1 MIRTGTLLENRY
13 EVLGKIGSGGMADVY
28 KAKCHK
34 LGRNVAIKVLKPE
47 YCSDESFVAK
57 FRAEAQAAARLV
69 HPNVVNVYDVGDDQ
83 NLHYIV
89 FELVEGITLKKYI
102 EKKGKLE
109 IRESIGIAMQI
120 AQGMEAA
127 HERKIVHRDIKPQN
141 IMISKD
147 GKVKV
152 TDFGIAKATSG
163 NTINSATMG
172 SVHYISPEQARGGY
186 CDERSD
192 IYSLG
197 ITMYEMLTGH
207 VPYEGES
214 AVAVALLHI
223 QGEMKSP
230 LEYDPMIPVSL
241 EKIIL
246 KCTQKKPEQR
256 YANVSLLIA
265 DLRRALMTPDEDF
278 VKIIP
283 ITSTGPTRVMSK
295 DEMEQIKESYQ
306 HSDSYEGGNSEEEL
320 DYLLGIENEYHVE
333 EDATDEEEDEE
344 DETTTAEKTVIGV
357 LIGVAVL
364 ILILVVYLLL
374 QFFGVIGQDDPGKHS
389 TDAPQI
395 STDAPTEE
403 PTEEPTTE
411 EGNKTVPMPALDE
424 KNQEEIEAILEEL
437 GLTPKFRY
445 EKNDKIEVGYII
457 SQGVEA
463 GTEVKRGATVQITI
477 SSGTDIVTI
486 PEGLAGKTT
495 NDVREILAN
504 LGLKSKVSY
513 EYSDS
518 IAKGN
523 VIRTVPGYGTTVG
536 KGQTITIY
544 ESLGKGVE
552 IPDLADK
559 TWAEAQN
566 ILSDLKLKVVMKE
579 EYSKEVEEGYVI
591 SQSIEAGNKVDIN
604 SEFIVTVSL
613 GPEDVEMPDFI
624 SGEQKMLYDDVVKA
638 LEELGLM
645 NHKKVIIYRNDEGDA
660 DNQVILTAPAAGEM
674 VAVEDEIEI
683 CVIMTKVEEM
693 DELVGMS
700 ATDVNKLLADT
711 YKMKVTLEYVNSS
724 KPMGEVIGATYKES
738 GKDVVAKDEV
748 AVGTEIILTVSKGDA
763 EMTTVPNLNGMT
775 LTQAMTALS
784 NADLKWE
791 IAEERYSDTIA
802 KDKVISQSIAKDTE
816 VTVNTS
822 VSLVISKGPKPTE
835 APTTEA
841 PKPTDTPEST
851 EAPESTEH
859 DSSESTT
866 EAAASEIDESED
878 STEDSTEKNGTTA
891 NAVSETGSLE

>member
-47 YCSDESFVAK
+47 FCSDESFVAK

-283 ITSTGPTRVMSK
+283 ITSAGPTRVMSK

-306 HSDSYEGGNSEEEL
+306 YSDSYEGGNPEEEL
-320 DYLLGIENEYHVE
+320 DYLLGIENDYHTE
-333 EDATDEEEDEE
+333 EDITGVEDDEEEEE
-344 DETTTAEKTVIGV
+344 TSTTEKTVIGV

-374 QFFGVIGQDDPGKHS
+374 QLFGVIGQDDPGNQ
-389 TDAPQI
+389 TTVPPQI
-395 STDAPTEE
+395 TTDAPTEE
-403 PTEEPTTE
+403 PTEEPPT
-411 EGNKTVPMPALDE
+411 EGNKTVSMPSLDG
-424 KNQEEIEAILEEL
+424 KNQEEIEEILEEL

-445 EKNDKIEVGYII
+445 EKSSEIEVGYII

-477 SSGTDIVTI
+477 SSGTDVVTI

-513 EYSDS
+513 EYSDN

-536 KGQTITIY
+536 KGQTITIF

-552 IPDLADK
+552 IPDLTDK

-566 ILSDLKLKVVMKE
+566 ILSDLKLEVILKE
-579 EYSKEVEEGYVI
+579 EYSKEIEEGYVI
-591 SQSIEAGNKVDIN
+591 RQSIEAGNKVDIN

-613 GPEDVEMPDFI
+613 GHEDVAMPDFVN
-624 SGEQKMLYDDVVKA
+624 GEERMLYDDVVKA

-645 NHKKVIIYRNDEGDA
+645 NHKKVIIYRNEEGDE

-683 CVIMTKVEEM
+683 CVIMTKVEKM
-693 DELVGMS
+693 DELVGMYEDP
-700 ATDVNKLLADT
+700 AKKLLED
-711 YKMKVTLEYVNSS
+711 YGMKVEIVYENSS
-724 KPMGEVIGATYKES
+724 EALGTVFKAVFKETNKDIQAGESVQ
-738 GKDVVAKDEV
+738 
-748 AVGTEIILTVSKGDA
+748 VGSEIILTVSEGKEKTTIIPDVIGLSYDEAQKKLRNAKLYADVDKDGDK
-763 EMTTVPNLNGMT
+763 TG
-775 LTQAMTALS
+775 
-784 NADLKWE
+784 
-791 IAEERYSDTIA
+791 
-802 KDKVISQSIAKDTE
+802 KV
-816 VTVNTS
+816 
-822 VSLVISKGPKPTE
+822 VSLKNYREGDEVPEGTSIILILEAPTTE

-841 PKPTDTPEST
+841 PTDAPTE
-851 EAPESTEH
+851 E
-859 DSSESTT
+859 
-866 EAAASEIDESED
+866 
-878 STEDSTEKNGTTA
+878 NGTAA
-891 NAVSETGSLE
+891 NEASETGTLE

>member
-69 HPNVVNVYDVGDDQ
+69 HPNVVNVYDVGDDK

-163 NTINSATMG
+163 HTINSATMG

-283 ITSTGPTRVMSK
+283 ITSTGPTRVMNK
-295 DEMEQIKESYQ
+295 DEMEQIKEGYQ
-306 HSDSYEGGNSEEEL
+306 YSDSYEGGNPEEEL
-320 DYLLGIENEYHVE
+320 DYLLGLENDYHSEEESSE
-333 EDATDEEEDEE
+333 EDEEDEEE

-364 ILILVVYLLL
+364 ILILVIYLLL
-374 QFFGVIGQDDPGKHS
+374 QFFGVIGQPDPGDQ
-389 TDAPQI
+389 TTETPEITTEAPEE
-395 STDAPTEE
+395 TTEAPSTEE
-403 PTEEPTTE
+403 S
-411 EGNKTVPMPALDE
+411 NKTVPMPSLDG
-424 KNQEEIEAILEEL
+424 KNEEEIEAILEEL
-437 GLTPKFRY
+437 GLRPKFRY
-445 EKNDKIEVGYII
+445 EENADIEVGYII
-457 SQGVEA
+457 SQAVEA

-477 SSGTDIVTI
+477 SSGTDVVTI
-486 PEGLAGKTT
+486 PEGLIGKTT

-504 LGLKSKVSY
+504 LGLKSKVSF
-513 EYSDS
+513 EYSDTV
-518 IAKGN
+518 AKGN
-523 VIRTVPGYGTTVG
+523 VIRTVPGQGTTVG
-536 KGQTITIY
+536 KGQMITIY
-544 ESLGKGVE
+544 ESMGKGVE
-552 IPDLADK
+552 IPDLSEK

-566 ILSDLKLKVVMKE
+566 ILSDLKLKVIMKE

-591 SQSIEAGNKVDIN
+591 SQSIEPGNKVDIN
-604 SEFIVTVSL
+604 SEFTVVVSL
-613 GPEDVEMPDFI
+613 GPEDVEMPDFV
-624 SGEQKMLYDDVVKA
+624 SGEEKLLYDDVVKA

-645 NHKKVIIYRNDEGDA
+645 NHKKVIIYRNEEGDA

-683 CVIMTKVEEM
+683 CVIMTKVEKM
-693 DELVGMS
+693 DELVGMN
-700 ATDVNKLLADT
+700 ATDANKLLIDT
-711 YKMKVTLEYVNSS
+711 YKMTVTLEYVNST
-724 KPMGEVIGATYKES
+724 KPMGEVVSATYKES
-738 GKDVVAKDEV
+738 GEDVVAGDEV
-748 AVGTEIILTVSKGDA
+748 LVGTEIVLTVSKGDA
-763 EMTTVPNLNGMT
+763 EMTTVPDLSGMT
-775 LTQAMTALS
+775 LMQAMTALS

-791 IAEERYSDTIA
+791 ITEEQYSDTIA

-835 APTTEA
+835 APETTE
-841 PKPTDTPEST
+841 PS
-851 EAPESTEH
+851 
-859 DSSESTT
+859 SSESTT
-866 EAAASEIDESED
+866 DATASGIDESEESTEGSTGD
-878 STEDSTEKNGTTA
+878 STEESGAAA
-891 NAVSETGSLE
+891 NEASETGTLE

>member
-127 HERKIVHRDIKPQN
+127 HDRKIVHRDIKPQN

-283 ITSTGPTRVMSK
+283 ITSAGPTRVMSK

-306 HSDSYEGGNSEEEL
+306 HSDSYEEGNPEEL
-320 DYLLGIENEYHVE
+320 DYLLGIENDYHVE
-333 EDATDEEEDEE
+333 DEVTDEEEEE
-344 DETTTAEKTVIGV
+344 EEEETTAAEKTVIGV

-374 QFFGVIGQDDPGKHS
+374 QFFGVIGQDDPENHTTK
-389 TDAPQI
+389 APQI
-395 STDAPTEE
+395 STDAPTDE

-411 EGNKTVPMPALDE
+411 GNKTVPMPSLDG
-424 KNQEEIEAILEEL
+424 KNEEEIEAILEEL

-445 EKNDKIEVGYII
+445 EKSAEIEVGYII

-463 GTEVKRGATVQITI
+463 GTEVKRGATVQIII
-477 SSGTDIVTI
+477 SSGTDVVTI

-504 LGLKSKVSY
+504 LGLKSRVSY
-513 EYSDS
+513 EHSDN

-552 IPDLADK
+552 IPDLKDK

-566 ILSDLKLKVVMKE
+566 ILSDLKLKVTVKE

-613 GPEDVEMPDFI
+613 GAEDVEMPDFI
-624 SGEQKMLYDDVVKA
+624 SGEERMLYDDVVKA

-645 NHKKVIIYRNDEGDA
+645 NHKKVILYRNEEGDA
-660 DNQVILTAPAAGEM
+660 DNQVILTAPEAGEM

-700 ATDVNKLLADT
+700 ATDANKLLTDT
-711 YKMKVTLEYVNSS
+711 YKMKVTLEYENSS

-738 GKDVVAKDEV
+738 GKEVVAKDEV
-748 AVGTEIILTVSKGDA
+748 AVGTEIILTVSKGDV
-763 EMTTVPNLNGMT
+763 EMTTVPDLSGMT
-775 LTQAMTALS
+775 LSQAFTALS
-784 NADLKWE
+784 KADIQLEKT
-791 IAEERYSDTIA
+791 EEQYSDTVEEG
-802 KDKVISQSIAKDTE
+802 KVISQSITKDTE
-816 VTVNTS
+816 VPVKTS
-822 VSLVISKGPKPTE
+822 VSLVISKGPKPTD
-835 APTTEA
+835 APETTESPNTTEA
-841 PKPTDTPEST
+841 PETTEPDSSEPTTNASASELDGTEEAT
-851 EAPESTEH
+851 EAPTDIPTEG
-859 DSSESTT
+859 
-866 EAAASEIDESED
+866 I
-878 STEDSTEKNGTTA
+878 GTTA
-891 NAVSETGSLE
+891 IAVSETENLE

>member
-69 HPNVVNVYDVGDDQ
+69 HPNVVNVYDVGDDK

-152 TDFGIAKATSG
+152 TDFGIAKATSSQ
-163 NTINSATMG
+163 TINSATMG

-256 YANVSLLIA
+256 YANISLLIA

-295 DEMEQIKESYQ
+295 DEMDQIKEGYQ
-306 HSDSYEGGNSEEEL
+306 NNEGYEEGNPDEEL
-320 DYLLGIENEYHVE
+320 DYLLGIETDYHPE
-333 EDATDEEEDEE
+333 GEPEEEEE
-344 DETTTAEKTVIGV
+344 EEEEEETSVAEKTVIGV

-364 ILILVVYLLL
+364 ILILVIYLLL
-374 QFFGVIGQDDPGKHS
+374 QFFGVIGQDNPDNQ
-389 TDAPQI
+389 T
-395 STDAPTEE
+395 TEAPTITTEAPEE
-403 PTEEPTTE
+403 TTEEPTT
-411 EGNKTVPMPALDE
+411 EGNKTVPMPSLE
-424 KNQEEIEAILEEL
+424 GKNEEEIEAILEEL

-445 EKNDKIEVGYII
+445 QEDSEIEEGFII
-457 SQGVEA
+457 SQEIEA
-463 GTEVKRGATVQITI
+463 GTEVKRGSTVQIVI
-477 SSGTDIVTI
+477 SAGTDVVEI
-486 PEGLAGKTT
+486 PDGLTGKTT
-495 NDVREILAN
+495 DDVRTILAN
-504 LGLKSKVSY
+504 LGLESKVSY
-513 EYSDS
+513 EYSDE

-523 VIRTVPGYGTTVG
+523 VIRTVPGTGTTIG
-536 KGQTITIY
+536 KGYTVTIY

-552 IPDLADK
+552 VPDLSEK

-566 ILSDLKLKVVMKE
+566 ILSDLKLKVTMEE
-579 EYSKEVEEGYVI
+579 EYSAEIEEGYVI
-591 SQSIEAGNKVDIN
+591 SQSLEAGKMVDIN
-604 SEFIVTVSL
+604 SEFTVVVSL
-613 GPEDVEMPDFI
+613 GHADVEMPDFI
-624 SGEQKMLYDDVVKA
+624 SGEQFLYEDAVKA
-638 LEELGLM
+638 LEELGLK
-645 NHKKVIIYRNDEGDA
+645 NVEKTILYRNDEGDI
-660 DNQVILTAPAAGEM
+660 DDLVILTAPEAGTL
-674 VAVEDEIEI
+674 VPVEDTVEI
-683 CVIMTKVEEM
+683 CVILTAVKEM
-693 DELVGMS
+693 DELVGMN
-700 ATDVNKLLADT
+700 ATQAMDLLADT
-711 YKMKVTLEYVNSS
+711 YNMVVTLEYVNSS
-724 KPMGEVIGATYKES
+724 APMGEVVGATYKDS
-738 GKDVVAKDEV
+738 GAEVVAGTSVE
-748 AVGTEIILTVSKGDA
+748 VGTEIVLTVSKGDE
-763 EMTTVPNLNGMT
+763 EMTIVPDVTGMT
-775 LTQAMTALS
+775 LTEALTALN
-784 NADLKWE
+784 NANLKFVLE
-791 IAEERYSDTIA
+791 YEYHDSVADGE
-802 KDKVISQSIAKDTE
+802 VISQNIAKDTE
-816 VTVNTS
+816 VSEETS
-822 VSLVISKGPKPTE
+822 VTLVISKGQDPSTITEPPTE
-835 APTTEA
+835 EPATG
-841 PKPTDTPEST
+841 
-851 EAPESTEH
+851 
-859 DSSESTT
+859 
-866 EAAASEIDESED
+866 
-878 STEDSTEKNGTTA
+878 TEDSTEA
-891 NAVSETGSLE
+891 EVSDISETADSAEES

>member
-13 EVLGKIGSGGMADVY
+13 EILGKIGSGGMADVY

-47 YCSDESFVAK
+47 YCSDESFIAK

-69 HPNVVNVYDVGDDQ
+69 HPNVVNVYDVGDDK

-152 TDFGIAKATSG
+152 TDFGIAKATSSQ
-163 NTINSATMG
+163 TINSATMG

-256 YANVSLLIA
+256 YANISLLIA

-295 DEMEQIKESYQ
+295 DEMDQIKEGYQ
-306 HSDSYEGGNSEEEL
+306 NNDGYEEGNSDEEL
-320 DYLLGIENEYHVE
+320 DYLLGIE
-333 EDATDEEEDEE
+333 TDYPQEGESEEEEDPEE
-344 DETTTAEKTVIGV
+344 EEEETSVAEKTVIGV
-357 LIGVAVL
+357 LIGVAFL
-364 ILILVVYLLL
+364 ILILVIYLLL
-374 QFFGVIGQDDPGKHS
+374 QFFGVIGQNNPGN
-389 TDAPQI
+389 Q
-395 STDAPTEE
+395 
-403 PTEEPTTE
+403 TTE
-411 EGNKTVPMPALDE
+411 APNTTTEAPEETTDDSTADGNKTVPMPSLE
-424 KNQEEIEAILEEL
+424 GKNEEEIEEILDKL

-445 EKNDKIEVGYII
+445 QKSADIEEGYII
-457 SQGVEA
+457 SQEVEE
-463 GTEVKRGATVQITI
+463 GTEVKRGSTVEIVI
-477 SSGTDIVTI
+477 SAGTDVIEI
-486 PEGLAGKTT
+486 PDGLAGKTT
-495 NDVREILAN
+495 DDVRTILAN

-513 EYSDS
+513 EYNDE

-523 VIRTVPGYGTTVG
+523 VIRTIPGTGTTIG
-536 KGQTITIY
+536 KGFTVTIY

-552 IPDLADK
+552 VPNLSDK

-566 ILSDLKLKVVMKE
+566 ILSDLKLKVTMKE
-579 EYSKEVEEGYVI
+579 EYSDEIEEGYVI
-591 SQSIEAGNKVDIN
+591 SQSLEAGKMVDIN
-604 SEFIVTVSL
+604 SEFTVVVSL
-613 GPEDVEMPDFI
+613 GHKDVEMPDLLT
-624 SGEQKMLYDDVVKA
+624 EKYLYEDAVKL
-638 LEELGLM
+638 LEELGLTKF
-645 NHKKVIIYRNDEGDA
+645 KKTILYRNEEGDV
-660 DNQVILTAPAAGEM
+660 DDLVILTAPEAGTL
-674 VAVEDEIEI
+674 VPVEDTVEL
-683 CVIMTKVEEM
+683 CVIMTSVKM
-693 DELVGMS
+693 DQLVGMN
-700 ATDVNKLLADT
+700 ATQANDLLTDT
-711 YKMKVTLEYVNSS
+711 YKMVVTLEYVNSS
-724 KPMGEVIGATYKES
+724 EPMGEVIKATDKES
-738 GKDVVAKDEV
+738 GLDVVAGSTVE
-748 AVGTEIILTVSKGDA
+748 VGTEIILTVSKGDA
-763 EMTTVPNLNGMT
+763 ETTVVPEVIG
-775 LTQAMTALS
+775 LS
-784 NADLKWE
+784 YEA
-791 IAEERYSDTIA
+791 A
-802 KDKVISQSIAKDTE
+802 KDLLNSFRLSWTLDSSSAASGTVVDLIGTEEGEEVPVWTSITLVLEEETTVATE
-816 VTVNTS
+816 ATEGST
-822 VSLVISKGPKPTE
+822 PEATE
-835 APTTEA
+835 AP
-841 PKPTDTPEST
+841 
-851 EAPESTEH
+851 
-859 DSSESTT
+859 
-866 EAAASEIDESED
+866 ASEISGTQG
-878 STEDSTEKNGTTA
+878 STQAPGTG
-891 NAVSETGSLE
+891 E

>member
-306 HSDSYEGGNSEEEL
+306 YSNGYESESPEEEL
-320 DYLLGIENEYHVE
+320 DYLLGIENDYHTE
-333 EDATDEEEDEE
+333 EDIINEDEEEEE

-364 ILILVVYLLL
+364 ILILVAYLLL
-374 QFFGVIGQDDPGKHS
+374 QFFGVIGQNDTGKH
-389 TDAPQI
+389 TTEAPQI
-395 STDAPTEE
+395 TTEATEE
-403 PTEEPTTE
+403 STEEPTT
-411 EGNKTVPMPALDE
+411 EGNKTVPMPTLAG
-424 KNQEEIEAILEEL
+424 KNQEEIEAIFEEL

-445 EKNDKIEVGYII
+445 EKNGEIEAGYII

-477 SSGTDIVTI
+477 SSGTDVVTI

-513 EYSDS
+513 EHSDN

-552 IPDLADK
+552 IPDLKDK

-566 ILSDLKLKVVMKE
+566 ILSDLKLKVTLKE

-604 SEFIVTVSL
+604 SEFIITVSL
-613 GPEDVEMPDFI
+613 GPEDIEMPDFI
-624 SGEQKMLYDDVVKA
+624 SGEEKMLFDDVVKA

-645 NHKKVIIYRNDEGDA
+645 NYKKVIIYRNEEDDE
-660 DNQVILTAPAAGEM
+660 DNQVILTAPVAGEM

-683 CVIMTKVEEM
+683 CVIMTKVEKM
-693 DELVGMS
+693 DELVGMN
-700 ATDVNKLLADT
+700 ATEANKLLANT
-711 YKMKVTLEYVNSS
+711 YNMKVTLEYVNSS
-724 KPMGEVIGATYKES
+724 KPMGEVISATYKES
-738 GKDVVAKDEV
+738 GEDVVAEDEV
-748 AVGTEIILTVSKGDA
+748 LVGTEIILTVSKGDA
-763 EMTTVPNLNGMT
+763 EMTTVPDLFGMT
-775 LTQAMTALS
+775 LMQAMTALS
-784 NADLKWE
+784 KADLKWE
-791 IAEERYSDTIA
+791 ITDEEYSNTLA
-802 KDKVISQSIAKDTE
+802 KDKVISQSIPKGTE

-822 VSLVISKGPKPTE
+822 VSLVISKGPKPTDASKPTKPNSSE
-835 APTTEA
+835 PTT
-841 PKPTDTPEST
+841 DTTVSELDEPEEST
-851 EAPESTEH
+851 ERYTGESVR
-859 DSSESTT
+859 ESRTT
-866 EAAASEIDESED
+866 VNEA
-878 STEDSTEKNGTTA
+878 
-891 NAVSETGSLE
+891 SETGTLE

>member
-13 EVLGKIGSGGMADVY
+13 EILGKIGSGGMADVY

-69 HPNVVNVYDVGDDQ
+69 HPNVVNVYDVGDDK

-152 TDFGIAKATSG
+152 TDFGIAKATSSQ
-163 NTINSATMG
+163 TLNSATMG

-207 VPYEGES
+207 VPYEGDS

-283 ITSTGPTRVMSK
+283 INSTGPTRVMSQ
-295 DEMEQIKESYQ
+295 DEMNQIKEGYQ
-306 HSDSYEGGNSEEEL
+306 SRNLDGEDNPDEEH
-320 DYLLGIENEYHVE
+320 DYLLGIEADYDPGYPSNHH
-333 EDATDEEEDEE
+333 EDDEEEEDED
-344 DETTTAEKTVIGV
+344 DEEETSTAEKTIIGV

-364 ILILVVYLLL
+364 ILILVIYLLL
-374 QFFGVIGQDDPGKHS
+374 QFFGVIGNNPNNPTVTTPEGTVS
-389 TDAPQI
+389 TEAP
-395 STDAPTEE
+395 E
-403 PTEEPTTE
+403 TTE
-411 EGNKTVPMPALDE
+411 ESTEESNKTVPMPSLE
-424 KNQEEIEAILEEL
+424 GKNQEEIEEILDGL

-445 EKNDKIEVGYII
+445 EESEEVEAGYII
-457 SQGVEA
+457 SQGVVA
-463 GTEVKRGATVQITI
+463 GTEVKRGSTVQITI
-477 SSGTDIVTI
+477 SSGTDVVAI
-486 PEGLAGKTT
+486 PESLTGKTT
-495 NDVREILAN
+495 DQVRTILAN
-504 LGLKSKVSY
+504 AGLESKVSY
-513 EYSDS
+513 EYSDT

-523 VIRTVPGYGTTVG
+523 VIRTTPGSGTRVG
-536 KGQTITIY
+536 KGWTVTIY
-544 ESLGKGVE
+544 ESLGKGVK
-552 IPDLADK
+552 IPDLEGL
-559 TWAEAQN
+559 TYAEVQN
-566 ILSDLKLKVVMKE
+566 VLSDLKLEVTYEE
-579 EYSKEVEEGYVI
+579 EYSSEIEEGYVI
-591 SQSIEAGNKVDIN
+591 SQSLEANKMYDIN
-604 SEFIVTVSL
+604 SELIVVISL
-613 GPEDVEMPDFI
+613 GMEDVEMPDFVSEI
-624 SGEQKMLYDDVVKA
+624 YLYDDVVRE
-638 LEELGLM
+638 LEELHLT
-645 NHKKVIIYRNDEGDA
+645 NVEKEIIYRNDPD
-660 DNQVILTAPAAGEM
+660 DVDDLVIVTSPEAGEM
-674 VAVEDEIEI
+674 VGADD
-683 CVIMTKVEEM
+683 VIKIGVIKTSVDEM
-693 DELVGMS
+693 DELVGLVE
-700 ATDVNKLLADT
+700 AEAVRLLEN
-711 YKMKVTLEYVNSS
+711 YGMKVTVKRVNSDEPAGAVLS
-724 KPMGEVIGATYKES
+724 AVFTGTGEAVEAGSA
-738 GKDVVAKDEV
+738 VEV
-748 AVGTEIILTVSKGDA
+748 GSEIEITVSRG
-763 EMTTVPNLNGMT
+763 EEETTLVPDVTGMNELSAQYKLIEYRLIAT
-775 LTQAMTALS
+775 L
-784 NADLKWE
+784 
-791 IAEERYSDTIA
+791 EREYSDTVPEGY
-802 KDKVISQSIAKDTE
+802 VIRQETAPETE
-816 VTVNTS
+816 VSYGTS
-822 VSLVISKGPKPTE
+822 VVLVISLGPGSTE
-835 APTTEA
+835 SSEATTEA
-841 PKPTDTPEST
+841 
-851 EAPESTEH
+851 
-859 DSSESTT
+859 
-866 EAAASEIDESED
+866 D
-878 STEDSTEKNGTTA
+878 STGSPEIPTEDASAG
-891 NAVSETGSLE
+891 AVSETSEESTGAAE

>member
-283 ITSTGPTRVMSK
+283 ITSAGPTRVMSK

-306 HSDSYEGGNSEEEL
+306 HSDSYEEGNPEEL
-320 DYLLGIENEYHVE
+320 DYLLGIENDYHVE
-333 EDATDEEEDEE
+333 DEVTDEEEEE
-344 DETTTAEKTVIGV
+344 EEEETTAAEKTVIGV

-374 QFFGVIGQDDPGKHS
+374 QFFGVIGQDDPENHTTK
-389 TDAPQI
+389 APQI
-395 STDAPTEE
+395 STDAPTDE

-411 EGNKTVPMPALDE
+411 GNKTVPMPSLDG
-424 KNQEEIEAILEEL
+424 KNEEEIEAILEEL

-445 EKNDKIEVGYII
+445 EKSAEIEVGYII

-463 GTEVKRGATVQITI
+463 GTEVKRGATVQIII
-477 SSGTDIVTI
+477 SSGTDVVTI

-504 LGLKSKVSY
+504 LGLKSRVSY
-513 EYSDS
+513 EHSDN

-552 IPDLADK
+552 IPDLKDK

-566 ILSDLKLKVVMKE
+566 ILSDLKLKVTVKE

-613 GPEDVEMPDFI
+613 GAEDVEMPDFI
-624 SGEQKMLYDDVVKA
+624 SGEERMLYDDVVKA

-645 NHKKVIIYRNDEGDA
+645 NHKKVILYRNEEGDA
-660 DNQVILTAPAAGEM
+660 DNQVILTAPKAGEM

-693 DELVGMS
+693 DELVGMYEDP
-700 ATDVNKLLADT
+700 AKTLLEE
-711 YKMKVTLEYVNSS
+711 YGMKVEIVYQNSS
-724 KPMGEVIGATYKES
+724 EALGTVIKAVYKETN
-738 GKDVVAKDEV
+738 KDVKAGESVQ
-748 AVGTEIILTVSKGDA
+748 VGSEIILTVSKGKEETTIVPEIIGLSYEEAKEKLEDA
-763 EMTTVPNLNGMT
+763 KLYAKIDQSGSATGKVVSIKDYREGDEVPEGT
-775 LTQAMTALS
+775 S
-784 NADLKWE
+784 IFLK
-791 IAEERYSDTIA
+791 
-802 KDKVISQSIAKDTE
+802 
-816 VTVNTS
+816 
-822 VSLVISKGPKPTE
+822 LE

-841 PKPTDTPEST
+841 PKPTDVPEST
-851 EAPESTEH
+851 EAPETTEP
-859 DSSESTT
+859 DSSEPTTNASASELDGTEEAT
-866 EAAASEIDESED
+866 EAPTDIP
-878 STEDSTEKNGTTA
+878 TEGSGTTA
-891 NAVSETGSLE
+891 NAVSETENLE

>member
-283 ITSTGPTRVMSK
+283 ITSAGPTRVMSK

-306 HSDSYEGGNSEEEL
+306 HSDSYEEGNPEEL
-320 DYLLGIENEYHVE
+320 DYLLGIENDYHVE
-333 EDATDEEEDEE
+333 DEVTDEEEEE
-344 DETTTAEKTVIGV
+344 EEEETTAAEKTVIGV

-374 QFFGVIGQDDPGKHS
+374 QFFGVIGQDDPENHTTK
-389 TDAPQI
+389 APQI
-395 STDAPTEE
+395 STDAPTDE

-411 EGNKTVPMPALDE
+411 GNKTVPMPSLDG
-424 KNQEEIEAILEEL
+424 KNEEEIEAILEEL

-445 EKNDKIEVGYII
+445 EKSAEIEVGYII

-463 GTEVKRGATVQITI
+463 GTEVKRGATVQIII
-477 SSGTDIVTI
+477 SSGTDVVTI

-504 LGLKSKVSY
+504 LGLKSRVSY
-513 EYSDS
+513 EHSDN

-552 IPDLADK
+552 IPDLKDK

-566 ILSDLKLKVVMKE
+566 ILSDLKLKVTVKE

-613 GPEDVEMPDFI
+613 GAEDVEMPDFI
-624 SGEQKMLYDDVVKA
+624 SGEERMLYDDVVKA

-645 NHKKVIIYRNDEGDA
+645 NHKKVILYRNEEGDA
-660 DNQVILTAPAAGEM
+660 DNQVILTAPKAGEM

-700 ATDVNKLLADT
+700 ATDANKLLTDT
-711 YKMKVTLEYVNSS
+711 YKMKVTLEYENSS

-738 GKDVVAKDEV
+738 GKEVVAKDEV
-748 AVGTEIILTVSKGDA
+748 AVGTEIILTVSKGDV
-763 EMTTVPNLNGMT
+763 EMTTVPDLTGMT
-775 LTQAMTALS
+775 LSQEFTAH
-784 NADLKWE
+784 NKADIQLEKT
-791 IAEERYSDTIA
+791 EEQYSDTVEEG
-802 KDKVISQSIAKDTE
+802 KVISQSITKDTE
-816 VTVNTS
+816 VPVKTS
-822 VSLVISKGPKPTE
+822 VSLVISKGPKPTD
-835 APTTEA
+835 APETTESPNTTEA
-841 PKPTDTPEST
+841 PETTEPDSSEPTTNASASELDGTEEAT
-851 EAPESTEH
+851 EAPTDIPTEG
-859 DSSESTT
+859 S
-866 EAAASEIDESED
+866 
-878 STEDSTEKNGTTA
+878 GTTA
-891 NAVSETGSLE
+891 NAVSETENLE